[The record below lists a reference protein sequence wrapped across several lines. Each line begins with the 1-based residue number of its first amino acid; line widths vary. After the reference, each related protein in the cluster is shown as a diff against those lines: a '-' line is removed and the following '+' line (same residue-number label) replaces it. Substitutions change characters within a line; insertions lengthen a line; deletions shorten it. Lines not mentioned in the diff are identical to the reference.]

1 MGDRLLQRGETAR
14 AKTLYDELL
23 RSFPRSELLDFAYNG
38 LGQIELVAGRPEE
51 ALRCF
56 KDALEKAGAV
66 SKLKEVTLGR
76 AKALTATGDWDGAK
90 PLFEQVAATREWR
103 GEATAESVFLL
114 GEIAFLK
121 KDFAAAVQFFQRV
134 FVAYQ
139 KYPGVVAKAY
149 LRAADCFVQ
158 LGEPEKALAHLREMV
173 GREKLA
179 GLPETEQG
187 RKRMEAL
194 IAK

>member
-1 MGDRLLQRGETAR
+1 
-14 AKTLYDELL
+14 
-23 RSFPRSELLDFAYNG
+23 
-38 LGQIELVAGRPEE
+38 
-51 ALRCF
+51 
-56 KDALEKAGAV
+56 
-66 SKLKEVTLGR
+66 
-76 AKALTATGDWDGAK
+76 
-90 PLFEQVAATREWR
+90 
-103 GEATAESVFLL
+103 
-114 GEIAFLK
+114 
-121 KDFAAAVQFFQRV
+121 V